1 MVRKLPD
8 ERKQSTLFISTIGK
22 TTWPTG
28 MIKIE
33 SSCAVGGSN
42 CVLSKR
48 DCALVSCSAANE
60 KAVVKK
66 HRKLRLEGVNPRGR
80 AEEIQKEDEYM
91 EQLHRRA
98 SKSLKNG

>member
-1 MVRKLPD
+1 
-8 ERKQSTLFISTIGK
+8 
-22 TTWPTG
+22 

-33 SSCAVGGSN
+33 LNCAIGGSN
-42 CVLSKR
+42 CVLSER
-48 DCALVSCSAANE
+48 DCAPVSCSAANE

-66 HRKLRLEGVNPRGR
+66 HGKLRLEGVNARGR
-80 AEEIQKEDEYM
+80 AEEIQKEDGYK

>member
-1 MVRKLPD
+1 
-8 ERKQSTLFISTIGK
+8 
-22 TTWPTG
+22 
-28 MIKIE
+28 MIKSE
-33 SSCAVGGSN
+33 LSCAIGGSN

-66 HRKLRLEGVNPRGR
+66 PGKLRLEGVNPRGR

-98 SKSLKNG
+98 GKSLRNS